1 MTYNGLDPL
10 RLCRSALFLPASN
23 SRAIEKARG
32 LDADMVIL
40 DLEDAVRPED
50 KEEARGNL
58 AAAFAQGFGPRLSAV
73 RVNGPDSDHYGA
85 DVIAVRGVAADFVV
99 LPKVEDPHQV
109 SNARSLAEK
118 PVLAMIETALGVLNA
133 PAIAREAQALIV
145 GTNDLSADL
154 GLPPG
159 EGRAGLTYALQATVV
174 AARAGGIA
182 VFDGVYNRLED
193 DSGLRAQ
200 CAEGRCFGF
209 DGKSL
214 IHPSQ
219 ITTTNIAFSP
229 TADQVAEARRLIEAA
244 TGGAERYNGRM
255 IESMHVAE
263 AERLLAKARL

>member
-1 MTYNGLDPL
+1 MSLSALDPL

-23 SRAIEKARG
+23 ARAIEKARG

-40 DLEDAVRPED
+40 DLEDAVRAED
-50 KEEARGNL
+50 KAEARGNL
-58 AAAFAQGFGPRLSAV
+58 AAAFAIGFGNRLTAV
-73 RVNGPDSDHYGA
+73 RVNAQATDWYGA
-85 DVIAVRGVAADFVV
+85 DVIAARACKAGFVV
-99 LPKVEDPHQV
+99 LPKAEDPRQV
-109 SNARSLAEK
+109 LNTRSLTEK
-118 PVLAMIETALGVLNA
+118 PVLAMIETAIGVLNA

-154 GLPPG
+154 HLPPG
-159 EGRAGLTYALQATVV
+159 EGRSGLVHALQSVVV
-174 AARAGGIA
+174 AARAAGIA

-193 DSGLRAQ
+193 DSGLRSQ

-209 DGKSL
+209 DGKTL

-219 ITTTNIAFSP
+219 IVTTNIAFGP

-255 IESMHVAE
+255 IEAMHVAE